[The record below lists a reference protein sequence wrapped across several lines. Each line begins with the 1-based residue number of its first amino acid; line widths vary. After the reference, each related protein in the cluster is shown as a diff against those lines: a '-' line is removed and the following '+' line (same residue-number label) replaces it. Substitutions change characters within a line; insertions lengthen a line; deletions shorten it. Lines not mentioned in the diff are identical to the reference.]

1 MNKPAADNKSKR
13 IKTCFA
19 VLLFI
24 LLLFCAVFLLKAW
37 KDGHFT
43 SAQGFQEYVSSFGV
57 WAPLI
62 LTLIQALQVVI
73 PVLPGFLG
81 CFVGAAL
88 FGRWGGFWCNY
99 IGISAGSI
107 LAFWLAR
114 RYGIALVKRMV
125 SEKTY
130 DRYAEKIRKREGGY
144 TVLLFLSILLPL
156 APDDFLCYFS
166 GLTDMSS
173 RKFISIIVAAKPWCI
188 LFYSFFTASV
198 LL

>member
-13 IKTCFA
+13 IKTCFT

-43 SAQGFQEYVSSFGV
+43 SAQGFQEYVSSFGA

-88 FGRWGGFWCNY
+88 FGRWGGFRCTARQGGREIQMGYQVENGKATMY
-99 IGISAGSI
+99 VPKIAGHYM
-107 LAFWLAR
+107 L
-114 RYGIALVKRMV
+114 
-125 SEKTY
+125 
-130 DRYAEKIRKREGGY
+130 
-144 TVLLFLSILLPL
+144 
-156 APDDFLCYFS
+156 
-166 GLTDMSS
+166 
-173 RKFISIIVAAKPWCI
+173 
-188 LFYSFFTASV
+188 
-198 LL
+198 

>member
-1 MNKPAADNKSKR
+1 MSKIAAESKSKR
-13 IKTCFA
+13 TKTFFA
-19 VLLFI
+19 VLLAI
-24 LLLFCAVFLLKAW
+24 LLLFCAAFLLKAW
-37 KDGHFT
+37 KDGHF
-43 SAQGFQEYVSSFGV
+43 SSVQDFQGYVSSFGV
-57 WAPLI
+57 LAPLI

-114 RYGIALVKRMV
+114 RYGTALVKRMV
-125 SEKTY
+125 SGKTY

-144 TVLLFLSILLPL
+144 TLLLFLSILLPL
-156 APDDFLCYFS
+156 APDDYLCYFS

-198 LL
+198 LP